1 MKRAS
6 VAAVALFAGAVLLGG
21 CGRPDGGAPSAPR
34 SPATGSQSAQP
45 KLPTVQVWLGTEE
58 IEAEVALTRTQI
70 ETGMMFRTNLT
81 DHEGMLFVFPSPH
94 RAAFWM
100 KNVPIPLTCAYIDPD
115 GTILELHDMRP
126 QDTNS
131 IVADSDRVQF
141 VLEMAHGWFGRHQV
155 NTGALVRTEMGPLL
169 DTFLGTGGG
178 RRR

>member
-6 VAAVALFAGAVLLGG
+6 AAAVALCVGAALLCA
-21 CGRPDGGAPSAPR
+21 CGRPGASAP
-34 SPATGSQSAQP
+34 PASRPTGTGPQSAQP
-45 KLPTVQVWLGTEE
+45 KLPTVRVWLGTEE

-70 ETGMMFRTNLT
+70 ETGMMFRTNIT
-81 DHEGMLFVFPSPH
+81 DREGMLFVFPGPH
-94 RAAFWM
+94 QAAFWM